1 MSHFVTGVSD
11 DLQEKCHSA
20 MLKDNMNISRLTV
33 NSLHV
38 EVARDKRRSRDAK
51 RERSVDGSFKR
62 KA

>member
-1 MSHFVTGVSD
+1 
-11 DLQEKCHSA
+11 